1 MGLLTFLGFLVF
13 FVIGALVG
21 VVVENQHQ
29 EQRRK
34 QASIDYWRWAK
45 NTNSIEQQMLKDGW
59 KL

>member
-1 MGLLTFLGFLVF
+1 MGLLTFIGFLMF

-21 VVVENQHQ
+21 VTVENQHQ
-29 EQRRK
+29 EAKRK

-45 NTNSIEQQMLKDGW
+45 STNSIEQQMLKDGW